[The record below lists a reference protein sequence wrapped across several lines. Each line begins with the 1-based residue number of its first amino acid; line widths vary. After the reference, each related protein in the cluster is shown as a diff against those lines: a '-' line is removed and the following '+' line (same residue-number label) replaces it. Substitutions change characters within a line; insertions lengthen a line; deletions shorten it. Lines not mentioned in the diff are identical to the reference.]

1 MRATILLVVIISST
15 LFNCKSKENNPTGAQ
30 KDSVDVKQ
38 STIEYTCPMHPDV
51 VTNKPGSCPRCG
63 MELLIRS

>member
-1 MRATILLVVIISST
+1 MVLISS
-15 LFNCKSKENNPTGAQ
+15 LLYKCKSKENNSTGTQ
-30 KDSVDVKQ
+30 KDSVNIKKNDV
-38 STIEYTCPMHPDV
+38 EYTCPMHPDV